1 MLLAVNGT
9 LRDEQAWGN
18 NVFLRNVEF
27 VVLEN
32 SQEEL
37 YGNYK

>member
-1 MLLAVNGT
+1 MLLVVNRK

-18 NVFLRNVEF
+18 NVFKRNAEF

-37 YGNYK
+37 